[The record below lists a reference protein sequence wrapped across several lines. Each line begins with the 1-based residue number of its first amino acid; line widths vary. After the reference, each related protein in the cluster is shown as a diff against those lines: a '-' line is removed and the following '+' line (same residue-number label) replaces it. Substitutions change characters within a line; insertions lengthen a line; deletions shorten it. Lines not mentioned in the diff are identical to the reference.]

1 MLEIYKLFC
10 SVNYPLWWL
19 ILRIRSL
26 MGKEHKKRYV
36 EKLGRGFR
44 ERPVGDIIWVHAL
57 GLGETLSLVF
67 FLNKLSQTFKDK
79 TILFTTSTFNS
90 YIAFAKLSVN
100 KNIIHQFAPVD
111 SQIAL
116 RRFLSFWNPRMVLIS
131 ELDLWPLRSIEV
143 KKLAIPMVLF
153 NSRMNEKKKNDRR
166 IIYKI
171 FKRILSEFDHIFLQ
185 DEDSKKYFKYFGVS
199 ENKLRICG
207 PFKTAGT
214 DLYVDKSIKKI
225 MKKFFTKKLIWIA
238 ASLHPDEETVILEA
252 FKMAKEKLSNL
263 ILIMVPRSPEL
274 SHLTEKKCSKY
285 SENVFIRKGLN
296 DFPETDKE
304 IFVISTIGELGTWY
318 DLACIAFIGNSLDF
332 KSIKTGKNPF
342 EAVQS
347 GCFVIHG
354 PKMLE
359 PGFSTLKELGVAEE
373 VSNKFEISGALV
385 KYASPE
391 KRKSKI
397 ISGKKLILK
406 NKILVHQ
413 FIDELKVIYKK
424 REPKT

>member
-26 MGKEHKKRYV
+26 IGKEHKKRYV
-36 EKLGRGFR
+36 EKLGHGFK

-90 YIAFAKLSVN
+90 YIAFAKLTVN

-116 RRFLSFWNPRMVLIS
+116 RRFLYFWNPRMVLIS
-131 ELDLWPLRSIEV
+131 ELDLWPLRSMEV
-143 KKLAIPMVLF
+143 KKLEIPLVLF

-166 IIYKI
+166 IIYNI
-171 FKRILSEFDHIFLQ
+171 FKRTLSEFDHIFLQ
-185 DEDSKKYFKYFGVS
+185 DEESVKYFKYFGVS
-199 ENKLRICG
+199 ENKLSICG
-207 PFKTAGT
+207 PFKSAGT
-214 DLYVDKSIKKI
+214 DLYVDKAIKKR
-225 MKKFFTKKLIWIA
+225 MKNIFSNKIVWIA
-238 ASLHPDEETVILEA
+238 ASLHSDEEIEILES
-252 FKMAKEKLSNL
+252 FKLTKEKLPNL
-263 ILIMVPRSPEL
+263 TLVMVPRSPEFFQI
-274 SHLTEKKCSKY
+274 TKKRCLKY
-285 SENVFIRKGLN
+285 SKKVSVRRSEN
-296 DFPETDKE
+296 DFPERDTE
-304 IFVISTIGELGTWY
+304 ILIVATIGELGTWY
-318 DLACIAFIGNSLDF
+318 KLASIAFIGNSLDL

-359 PGFSTLKELGVAEE
+359 PGFSILKELGVAEE

-391 KRKSKI
+391 IRKSKI
-397 ISGKKLILK
+397 IHGKKLILN
-406 NKILVHQ
+406 NKKLIYQ
-413 FIDELKVIYKK
+413 FIDELKLIYKK